1 MQHDNEV
8 AFFGRA
14 AKCVALHL
22 GVTKAHILGDFGVK
36 QAKLLTDAERKRL
49 TAVIDSKRHAVRNHT
64 AVALSFYAGLRACE
78 IAALRIGDVYDDAG
92 AVRDTFYLTA
102 AQTKGSAGNTVL
114 VNKRL
119 AAALKRYAAAYPKRI
134 QQPNSPIMYSA
145 KGGSFTAQTV
155 VNLFQHLYRAA
166 AVAGASSHSGRRQ
179 FVTELA
185 DKGVNARVVQ
195 ALARHK
201 HLNTTMRYID
211 LNENKMR
218 AAVELVNY

>member
-1 MQHDNEV
+1 M
-8 AFFGRA
+8 
-14 AKCVALHL
+14 
-22 GVTKAHILGDFGVK
+22 K
-36 QAKLLTDAERKRL
+36 QAKLLTDTERKRL
-49 TAVIDSKRHAVRNHT
+49 AAVIDSKRHAVRNHT

-78 IAALRIGDVYDDAG
+78 IAALRVGDVFDEAG
-92 AVRDTFYLTA
+92 AVRDTIYLSA
-102 AQTKGSAGNTVL
+102 AQTKGNEGNTVL

-119 AAALKRYAAAYPKRI
+119 ASALKRYASAYPKRI
-134 QQPNSPIMYSA
+134 KQPNAPVMFSA
-145 KGGSFTAQTV
+145 KGAGFTAQTV

-166 AVAGASSHSGRRQ
+166 AIAGASSHSGRRQ

-218 AAVELVNY
+218 AAVELVSY